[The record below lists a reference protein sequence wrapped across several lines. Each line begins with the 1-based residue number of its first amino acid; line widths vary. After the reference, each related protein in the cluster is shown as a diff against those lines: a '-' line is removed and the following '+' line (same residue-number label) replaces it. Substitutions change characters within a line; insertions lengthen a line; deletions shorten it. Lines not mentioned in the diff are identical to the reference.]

1 MQKKK
6 NLTNLKKEINTK
18 KVQKKLKKNSN
29 FSLKKK
35 SSAGTIQWRWRMAWA
50 RGSESKT
57 KI

>member
-18 KVQKKLKKNSN
+18 KVQKNWKKNSN
-29 FSLKKK
+29 FSLKK